1 MDPKFL
7 KALDFTLSQ
16 EGGYS
21 NHPND
26 KGGATNYGITQTTYN
41 RYRESKGFNK
51 WLVKNITMD
60 EVRKIYYKYY
70 WTPINYNLLLLP
82 LSIVVFDTA
91 VHSGVF
97 KAKSILKFTKDP
109 FSYIDRRRSFLKR
122 IAGGSNKVFLKGWM
136 NRIDHLKEYIKNV

>member
-41 RYRESKGFNK
+41 TYKKRKGAVK
-51 WLVKNITMD
+51 WFVKNITMK
-60 EVRKIYYKYY
+60 EVEEIYYGMY
-70 WTPINYNLLLLP
+70 WMAAKCNTLTLS

-91 VHSGVF
+91 VHSGVS
-97 KAKSILKFTKDP
+97 KARFILNLTNDP
-109 FSYIDRRRSFLKR
+109 FIYLDRRRSFLKR